1 MSAIEKLTDK
11 KPQIKW
17 VNDIYLDDKKFVG
30 ILAETS
36 LNPTQEA
43 QVIIGVGINFSI
55 SQFPTEI
62 EERATSLFYN
72 EQASIS
78 RSELIAEIW
87 SEFHRLLEG
96 SFFEIYKSHSFILG
110 KQVEFVQ
117 SGQTFSGRAT
127 DLTSKGEL
135 IVNLDNGQQKVLSS
149 GEISLKKWT

>member
-1 MSAIEKLTDK
+1 
-11 KPQIKW
+11 W

-87 SEFHRLLEG
+87 SEFHR
-96 SFFEIYKSHSFILG
+96 
-110 KQVEFVQ
+110 
-117 SGQTFSGRAT
+117 
-127 DLTSKGEL
+127 
-135 IVNLDNGQQKVLSS
+135 
-149 GEISLKKWT
+149 